1 MNRVGIM
8 IDVSHP
14 SKDSM
19 MQALQISRAP
29 IIASHSAARALCNH
43 SRNLDDEQLLALKKN
58 GGVVQTVAFATYVKS
73 TDTPERAAALDGLR
87 KEFGLPAGTPL
98 GGRGGRGGRGR
109 GGAPAAT
116 GAAAPDP
123 ERPEVRRPQVPLP
136 HRARPGGALAQLSE
150 ERRAE
155 LDKRV
160 AADQRQF
167 PPLPRATVKDFVDH
181 IDYIVKKIG
190 IDHVGISSDFD
201 GGGGVDGWDDASE
214 TFNVTLELVRRGY
227 SEAQIEKIWSGNLL
241 RVMDQVAK
249 VAAQSR
255 TK

>member
-1 MNRVGIM
+1 M
-8 IDVSHP
+8 
-14 SKDSM
+14 
-19 MQALQISRAP
+19 
-29 IIASHSAARALCNH
+29 
-43 SRNLDDEQLLALKKN
+43 
-58 GGVVQTVAFATYVKS
+58 
-73 TDTPERAAALDGLR
+73 
-87 KEFGLPAGTPL
+87 
-98 GGRGGRGGRGR
+98 
-109 GGAPAAT
+109 
-116 GAAAPDP
+116 
-123 ERPEVRRPQVPLP
+123 
-136 HRARPGGALAQLSE
+136 SE

-160 AADQRQF
+160 AAINAQF

>member
-1 MNRVGIM
+1 
-8 IDVSHP
+8 
-14 SKDSM
+14 
-19 MQALQISRAP
+19 
-29 IIASHSAARALCNH
+29 
-43 SRNLDDEQLLALKKN
+43 
-58 GGVVQTVAFATYVKS
+58 
-73 TDTPERAAALDGLR
+73 
-87 KEFGLPAGTPL
+87 
-98 GGRGGRGGRGR
+98 
-109 GGAPAAT
+109 
-116 GAAAPDP
+116 
-123 ERPEVRRPQVPLP
+123 
-136 HRARPGGALAQLSE
+136 LSE

-160 AADQRQF
+160 AAINAQF

-201 GGGGVDGWDDASE
+201 GGGGIDGWDDASE

-227 SEAQIEKIWSGNLL
+227 TEAQIEKIWSGNLL

-255 TK
+255 KK

>member
-1 MNRVGIM
+1 M
-8 IDVSHP
+8 
-14 SKDSM
+14 
-19 MQALQISRAP
+19 
-29 IIASHSAARALCNH
+29 
-43 SRNLDDEQLLALKKN
+43 
-58 GGVVQTVAFATYVKS
+58 
-73 TDTPERAAALDGLR
+73 
-87 KEFGLPAGTPL
+87 
-98 GGRGGRGGRGR
+98 
-109 GGAPAAT
+109 
-116 GAAAPDP
+116 
-123 ERPEVRRPQVPLP
+123 
-136 HRARPGGALAQLSE
+136 SE

-160 AADQRQF
+160 AAINAQF

-227 SEAQIEKIWSGNLL
+227 TEAQIEKIWSGNLL